1 MFSRFFIERPR
12 FALVLCII
20 LVLVGVISLYKLP
33 VAEYPEITPPQLYI
47 SANYTGASADVV
59 MQTVAIPLEDKING
73 VDDLLYFSSTC
84 GNDGAYSCTV
94 TFKSGTDSDI
104 AMVNL
109 QNAVKR
115 AEAKLPSE
123 VTKTGISVEKRGS
136 DILAMFRK
144 CLTFRKTGDIDWHIT
159 TERLDLL

>member
-1 MFSRFFIERPR
+1 LCRIGKEDDTMFSQFFIEHPR
-12 FALVLCII
+12 FAIVLS
-20 LVLVGVISLYKLP
+20 LVLVLLGGISLAKLP
-33 VAEYPEITPPQLYI
+33 VAEYPEITPPQIYV

-59 MQTVAIPLEDKING
+59 MQTVAIPLEDSING
-73 VDDLLYFSSTC
+73 VDDLLYFSSSC

-94 TFKSGTDSDI
+94 TFKSGTDSNI

-123 VTKTGISVEKRGS
+123 VTKTGITVEKRGT
-136 DILAMFRK
+136 DMLAVFSF
-144 CLTFRKTGDIDWHIT
+144 LSEQAWT
-159 TERLDLL
+159 